1 MDVIYVYK
9 FYKHSIFSLKIFV
22 MKHLYVSLISYLNYT
37 LKYLFIL
44 DYLLSNNHVNSIILH
59 KFDFTDEEITA
70 YYISFIK
77 TLSFKLN
84 THSINFFYNEVWNN
98 KFRIGFECFVLFREI
113 MNFHYML
120 KQLNFLIIRKQWFVL
135 LYEHWHWIF
144 IKVNIKFSILY
155 WKEIQ
160 ERVFLCLVSDPAMH
174 RFILDRTAT
183 EYFSN
188 LVWCIRNHV
197 LQFDELIR
205 NNRE

>member
-1 MDVIYVYK
+1 
-9 FYKHSIFSLKIFV
+9 
-22 MKHLYVSLISYLNYT
+22 
-37 LKYLFIL
+37 
-44 DYLLSNNHVNSIILH
+44 VNSIILH

-98 KFRIGFECFVLFREI
+98 KFRIGFEYFVLFREI

-155 WKEIQ
+155 WKKNT
-160 ERVFLCLVSDPAMH
+160 
-174 RFILDRTAT
+174 RTC
-183 EYFSN
+183 FS
-188 LVWCIRNHV
+188 LFSIRSSHAS
-197 LQFDELIR
+197 FYIR
-205 NNRE
+205 SYSNRIFF